1 MAFASG
7 VFAFEGDPEN
17 DLRAKYSARPVPQFL
32 HDLHGLQYI
41 FRDIGTVEEL
51 KFYMTK
57 WLQSTYGQYQVGYF
71 SFHGSPG
78 ALALPDGRKA
88 GITLED
94 LADWIDG
101 NAQGR
106 IIHFGACSVMRLST
120 GRLNEF
126 RVATG
131 ARAVTGYRRDVL
143 WEESPAFEILMLSA
157 LCRFRRLGNAE
168 NHLRRTFGDLWRRLG
183 VTIIR

>member
-17 DLRAKYSARPVPQFL
+17 DLRAKYSARPVLQFL
-32 HDLHGLQYI
+32 HDLHGLEYI
-41 FRDIGTVEEL
+41 FRDIGTAEEL
-51 KFYMTK
+51 RFYVTK
-57 WLQSTYGQYQVGYF
+57 WLQSTYEKYQVGYF

-78 ALALPDGRKA
+78 ALALPDGRRA
-88 GITLED
+88 PIALED

-101 NAQGR
+101 NAQDR
-106 IIHFGACSVMRLST
+106 IIHFGACSVMRLDEE
-120 GRLNEF
+120 RLNEF
-126 RVATG
+126 RAITG
-131 ARAVTGYRRDVL
+131 ARAVTGYRKDVL

-168 NHLRRTFGDLWRRLG
+168 NYLRRTFGDLWKRLG